1 MTLQEDDEV
10 TVIARCDTG
19 TGTLT
24 FVNESNPSAQSDV
37 INTTSTAGAVTTA
50 VFVAKT
56 SGTYRI
62 ADSSQKKVSLEYT
75 ENTQL
80 ILLFQEILISVMQLV
95 FLAVTLTGIY

>member
-37 INTTSTAGAVTTA
+37 VNTTSTGRAVTTA
-50 VFVAKT
+50 VFMLKT

-62 ADSSQKKVSLEYT
+62 ADSSQKESFFRIYT
-75 ENTQL
+75 KTSNL
-80 ILLFQEILISVMQLV
+80 YFC
-95 FLAVTLTGIY
+95 FRKY